1 MHQFPVSACYQHQS
15 TNAMAMVTSAEILL
29 LITDLDFIALDPPN
43 IYH

>member
-29 LITDLDFIALDPPN
+29 MTDLSLLL
-43 IYH
+43 